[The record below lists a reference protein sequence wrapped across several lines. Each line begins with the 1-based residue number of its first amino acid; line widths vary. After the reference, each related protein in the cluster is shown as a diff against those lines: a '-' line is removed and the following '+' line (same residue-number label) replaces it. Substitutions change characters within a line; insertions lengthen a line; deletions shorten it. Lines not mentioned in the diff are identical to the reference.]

1 MKYTVTSYLKPY
13 WLGFSLALGQVFLIG
28 ALELLKPWPL
38 KIIIDNILSDN
49 PLPFGF
55 HLNWSSETL
64 LIAACTGLVLVYIL
78 LGGLR
83 FLNDYTTIRIGQGM
97 VNDLRRDLY
106 SRIQRLS
113 LSFHTR
119 QQVGDLMYRITAD
132 TMGIQTLTM
141 NGFFAVLSALVL
153 LVGMF
158 IVMLFLDP
166 YLTFWLW
173 LCVRLSSAPSGS

>member
-1 MKYTVTSYLKPY
+1 MRHTVRSYLKPY
-13 WLGFSLALGQVFLIG
+13 WPSFFLALGQVFLIS

-38 KIIIDNILSDN
+38 KIIIDNILGNS

-55 HLNWSSETL
+55 HLDWSAETL
-64 LIAACTGLVLVYIL
+64 LVLVCTGLVLVYIL
-78 LGGLR
+78 VGGLR
-83 FLNDYTTIRIGQGM
+83 VLNDYTTIRIGQGM

-132 TMGIQTLTM
+132 TLGIQTLTM
-141 NGFFAVLSALVL
+141 NGFFSVLSAVVL
-153 LVGMF
+153 LAGMF
-158 IVMLFLDP
+158 VVMLSLNLH
-166 YLTFWLW
+166 LTL
-173 LCVRLSSAPSGS
+173 LALLVCPRAKNRTNS